1 MVNDVTD
8 GTFEKEVLE
17 STMPVVVDFWASW
30 CGPCKMLTPILEELS
45 TELEGKIKVVKIN
58 IDDNPNTPSKFGI
71 RSIPTMILFENGKN
85 VATKMGALPK
95 DTIKEWINSSV
106 KV

>member
-17 STMPVVVDFWASW
+17 SSIPVVVDFWASW
-30 CGPCKMLTPILEELS
+30 CGPCKMLTPILEELI
-45 TELEGKIKVVKIN
+45 TELEGKIKIVKIN

-71 RSIPTMILFENGKN
+71 RSIPAMILFENGKN